1 MDLWLSPH
9 DARVRSLKSEGE
21 LFYGFA
27 PSPFGDCIALT
38 SGNHLLALRF
48 VEEREGALSSLRSE
62 WPGTILHHSP
72 EIGILL
78 EQAFAHPNS
87 MPVIAIGTPF
97 QLTVWEYLR
106 RSPDAVTMTYGEL
119 ARAIGRPKAAR
130 AVGRAVGAN
139 GIAVLIPCHRVISRG
154 KLTGYRWGLERKRDL
169 LAWELAKRDPLK
181 MPF

>member
-1 MDLWLSPH
+1 MDLWLYPH
-9 DARVRSLKSEGE
+9 DARVRSLKAEGE

-27 PSPFGDCIALT
+27 SSPFGDCIALT
-38 SGNHLLALRF
+38 SGDYLLALRF
-48 VEEREGALSSLRSE
+48 VEESEGAIASLQSE
-62 WPGTILHHSP
+62 WPETTLRHSP
-72 EIGILL
+72 EVGTLL
-78 EQAFAHPNS
+78 GQAFENPTS
-87 MPVIAIGTPF
+87 VPVLAIGTPF

-139 GIAVLIPCHRVISRG
+139 EIAVLIPCHRVISRG
-154 KLTGYRWGLERKRDL
+154 KLTGYRWGLDRKREL
-169 LAWELAKRDPLK
+169 LAWELSRRDPLK